1 MRLRRWIVVSIVLLL
16 YATVSAAAS
25 EPKRVLILDSFGRD
39 FAPWNEYATDIRA
52 ELLRQSPEPIDL
64 YEASLATAR
73 FAGNQQEGPF
83 VDYLRTLFAG
93 HQLDIVITIGAPAAG
108 FIQRYRR
115 QLFPSTSMLY
125 TAVEQRRVPL
135 ADLTENDTAVA
146 IAIDFSGAIDNILR
160 VLPKTNNIVV
170 VIGSSPIEKYWLEQI
185 RSAVKPFTNH
195 VTFTWFNNLSFNEML
210 KRAAALPPG
219 SAIFFGLL
227 SVDAAGV
234 PHEEMSALT
243 SLHAVANAPIFSY
256 VDAYFGRGIVG
267 GPLISVSDVSREAA
281 NVAVRILHGAA
292 PNSIKTPAI
301 GFGETRFD
309 WRELQRWDISEA
321 RLPAGSVVD
330 FRVPTPFEQYKWY
343 IIAAALLCVVQAIFI
358 AVLLLNRRRLERER
372 VERQRAEDTAHEFS
386 RRLISAQEDERS
398 RLARELHDDVTQRL
412 ALLAINAG
420 RAARKV
426 GNGKTDETMS
436 AMREGLT
443 KLSEDVHALSYRLH
457 PSILDDLGLI
467 EALKNEAERFS
478 RSETVPVDLK
488 VEKNFVAPTGPIALG
503 LFRIA
508 QEALQNVGRHARAG
522 QVMMSLRQ
530 FDNGFEFCVR
540 DDGIGFEPKVHRMRP
555 SLGLASMQQRIYL
568 LGGELSVESSPG
580 HGTMVLAWVPLKEE
594 QRDPSARAAS

>member
-1 MRLRRWIVVSIVLLL
+1 MRPRRWIVASIVLLL
-16 YATVSAAAS
+16 YATINAAAS

-73 FAGNQQEGPF
+73 FAGDLQERPF
-83 VDYLRTLFAG
+83 VDYLRALFAD
-93 HQLDIVITIGAPAAG
+93 HQLDLIITIGGPAAG
-108 FIQRYRR
+108 FVQRYRR
-115 QLFPSTSMLY
+115 QLFPSTPMLY

-135 ADLTENDTAVA
+135 AGLTANDTAVA
-146 IAIDFSGAIDNILR
+146 ITIDFARLVDNILH
-160 VLPKTNNIVV
+160 VLPKTNNIAV
-170 VIGSSPIEKYWLEQI
+170 VIGNSPIEKYWLEQVHD
-185 RSAVKPFTNH
+185 AVQPFTNR
-195 VTFTWFNNLSFNEML
+195 VAFTWFNTLSFNEML
-210 KRAAALPPG
+210 TRAAALPPR

-227 SVDAAGV
+227 SVDAAGI
-234 PHEEMSALT
+234 PHEELSALT
-243 SLHAVANAPIFSY
+243 SLNAVAKAPIFSY

-267 GPLISVSDVSREAA
+267 GPLISVSDVSQQSA
-281 NVAVRILHGAA
+281 NVAVRILNGEA
-292 PNSIKTPAI
+292 PNGIKTPAI
-301 GFGETRFD
+301 GFGETKFD
-309 WRELQRWDISEA
+309 WRELRRWGISEA
-321 RLPAGSVVD
+321 SLPAGSVID

-343 IIAAALLCVVQAIFI
+343 IIAAAVLCALQAIFI

-372 VERQRAEDTAHEFS
+372 IERQRAEDTAHEFS

-420 RAARKV
+420 RAAHKA
-426 GNGKTDETMS
+426 GNGKSDEAMS
-436 AMREGLT
+436 AMRQGLT

-478 RSETVPVDLK
+478 QSESVPVDLK
-488 VEKNFVAPTGPIALG
+488 VEEDLVAPTGPIALG

-508 QEALQNVGRHARAG
+508 QEALQNVGRHAKAG

-540 DDGIGFEPKVHRMRP
+540 DDGVGFEPKLHRVRP

-568 LGGELSVESSPG
+568 LGGELNVESNPG
-580 HGTMVLAWVPLKEE
+580 HGTMVLAWVPSMEE
-594 QRDPSARAAS
+594 QRGPSARAAS

>member
-1 MRLRRWIVVSIVLLL
+1 MRLRREIVLSIVLVL

-73 FAGNQQEGPF
+73 FAGDSQEGPF
-83 VDYLRTLFAG
+83 VDYLRALFAG
-93 HQLDIVITIGAPAAG
+93 HQLDLIITIGGPAAG
-108 FIQRYRR
+108 FVQRYRR
-115 QLFPSTSMLY
+115 QLFPSTPMLY

-135 ADLTENDTAVA
+135 AGLTAKDTAVA
-146 IAIDFSGAIDNILR
+146 ITIDFAGLVDNILG
-160 VLPKTNNIVV
+160 VLPKTNNIAV
-170 VIGSSPIEKYWLEQI
+170 VIGDSPIEKYWLEQV
-185 RSAVKPFTNH
+185 RDAVQPFTNR
-195 VTFTWFNNLSFNEML
+195 VAFTWFNTLSFDEML
-210 KRAAALPPG
+210 TRAAALPPR

-234 PHEEMSALT
+234 PHEELSALT
-243 SLHAVANAPIFSY
+243 SLRAVAKAPMFSY

-267 GPLISVSDVSREAA
+267 GPLIDVPDVSRQAGQ
-281 NVAVRILHGAA
+281 VAVRLLAGEA
-292 PNSIKTPAI
+292 PSTIKTPPI
-301 GFGETRFD
+301 GFGKPRFD
-309 WRELQRWDISEA
+309 WRELQHWGISEA
-321 RLPAGSVVD
+321 RLPAGSIVE
-330 FRVPTPFEQYKWY
+330 FRVPTAFEQYRLY
-343 IIAAALLCVVQAIFI
+343 IIAVAALCVVQAIFI

-420 RAARKV
+420 RAAHKA
-426 GNGKTDETMS
+426 GNGKSDEAMS
-436 AMREGLT
+436 AMRQGLT

-478 RSETVPVDLK
+478 QSESVPVDLK
-488 VEKNFVAPTGPIALG
+488 VEEDLVAPTGPIALG

-508 QEALQNVGRHARAG
+508 QEALQNVGRHAKAG

-540 DDGIGFEPKVHRMRP
+540 DDGVGFEPKVHRMRP

-568 LGGELSVESSPG
+568 LGGELNVESSPG
-580 HGTMVLAWVPLKEE
+580 HGTMVLAWVPSMEE
-594 QRDPSARAAS
+594 QRGPSARAAS

>member
-1 MRLRRWIVVSIVLLL
+1 MRLRRGIVVGIVLLL

-25 EPKRVLILDSFGRD
+25 EPKRVLILDLFGRD

-73 FAGNQQEGPF
+73 FGGDQQEGPF
-83 VDYLRTLFAG
+83 VDYLRALFAG
-93 HQLDIVITIGAPAAG
+93 HQLDLIITIGGPAAG
-108 FIQRYRR
+108 FVQRYRR
-115 QLFPSTSMLY
+115 QLFPSTPMLY

-135 ADLTENDTAVA
+135 AGLTAKDTAVA
-146 IAIDFSGAIDNILR
+146 ITIDFAGLVDNILG
-160 VLPKTNNIVV
+160 VLPKTNNIAV
-170 VIGSSPIEKYWLEQI
+170 VIGNSPIEKYWLEQV
-185 RSAVKPFTNH
+185 RDAVQPFTNR
-195 VTFTWFNNLSFNEML
+195 VAFTWFNTLSFDEML
-210 KRAAALPPG
+210 TRAAALPPR

-234 PHEEMSALT
+234 PHEELSALT
-243 SLHAVANAPIFSY
+243 SLHAVAKAPMFSY

-267 GPLISVSDVSREAA
+267 GPLIDVPDVSRQAGQ
-281 NVAVRILHGAA
+281 VAVRLLAGEA
-292 PNSIKTPAI
+292 PSAIKTPPI
-301 GFGETRFD
+301 GFGKPRFD
-309 WRELQRWDISEA
+309 WRELQRWGISEA
-321 RLPAGSVVD
+321 RLPAGSIVE
-330 FRVPTPFEQYKWY
+330 FRVPTAFEQYKLY
-343 IIAAALLCVVQAIFI
+343 IIAVAALCVVQAIFI

-420 RAARKV
+420 RAAHKA
-426 GNGKTDETMS
+426 GNGKSDEAMSTM
-436 AMREGLT
+436 RQGLT

-478 RSETVPVDLK
+478 QSESVPVDLK
-488 VEKNFVAPTGPIALG
+488 MEEDLVAPTGPIALG

-508 QEALQNVGRHARAG
+508 QEALQNVARHAKAG

-540 DDGIGFEPKVHRMRP
+540 DDGVGFEPKVHRVRP

-568 LGGELSVESSPG
+568 LGGELNVESSPG
-580 HGTMVLAWVPLKEE
+580 HGTMVLAWVPSMEE
-594 QRDPSARAAS
+594 QRGPSARAAS

>member
-1 MRLRRWIVVSIVLLL
+1 MRLRRGIVVEIVLLL

-25 EPKRVLILDSFGRD
+25 EPKRVLILDLFGRD

-73 FAGNQQEGPF
+73 FGGDQQEGPF
-83 VDYLRTLFAG
+83 VDYLRALFAG
-93 HQLDIVITIGAPAAG
+93 HQLDLVITIGAPAAG
-108 FIQRYRR
+108 FVQRYRR
-115 QLFPSTSMLY
+115 QLFPSTPMLY

-135 ADLTENDTAVA
+135 AGLTENDTAVA
-146 IAIDFSGAIDNILR
+146 ITIDIAGVVKNILR
-160 VLPKTNNIVV
+160 VLPKTNNIAI
-170 VIGSSPIEKYWLEQI
+170 VIGNSPLEKYWLEQI
-185 RSAVKPFTNH
+185 RDAVQPFTNR
-195 VTFTWFNNLSFNEML
+195 VTFTYFNDLPFDEML
-210 KRAAALPPG
+210 TRAAALPPR
-219 SAIFFGLL
+219 SAIFFALL

-234 PHEEMSALT
+234 SHEETSALT
-243 SLHAVANAPIFSY
+243 SLHAVAKAPIFSY
-256 VDAYFGRGIVG
+256 VDAYLGRGIVG
-267 GPLISVSDVSREAA
+267 GPLIAVPDVSRQAGD
-281 NVAVRILHGAA
+281 VAVRLLAGEA
-292 PNSIKTPAI
+292 PSTIKTPPI
-301 GFGETRFD
+301 GFGRTRFD
-309 WRELQRWDISEA
+309 WRELQRWGISEA
-321 RLPAGSVVD
+321 RLPAGSIVE
-330 FRVPTPFEQYKWY
+330 FRVPTAFEQYRLY
-343 IIAAALLCVVQAIFI
+343 IIAVVALCVVQAIFI

-420 RAARKV
+420 RAAHKA
-426 GNGKTDETMS
+426 GNGKSDEAMS
-436 AMREGLT
+436 AMRQGLA

-478 RSETVPVDLK
+478 QSESVPVDLK
-488 VEKNFVAPTGPIALG
+488 VEEDLVAPTGPIALG

-508 QEALQNVGRHARAG
+508 QEALQNVGRHAKAG

-540 DDGIGFEPKVHRMRP
+540 DDGVGFEPKGHRVRP

-568 LGGELSVESSPG
+568 LGGELNVESSPG
-580 HGTMVLAWVPLKEE
+580 HGTMVLAWVPSMEE
-594 QRDPSARAAS
+594 QRGPSARAAS

>member
-1 MRLRRWIVVSIVLLL
+1 MKLRRGIVIGIVLLL

-39 FAPWNEYATDIRA
+39 FAPWSEYARDIR
-52 ELLRQSPEPIDL
+52 EDVVRLSLEPIDL

-73 FAGNQQEGPF
+73 FAGDQQDGPF
-83 VDYLRTLFAG
+83 GDYLRALFAD
-93 HQLDIVITIGAPAAG
+93 HQLDLVITIGAPAAA
-108 FIQRYRR
+108 FVRRYRQ
-115 QLFPSTSMLY
+115 QLFPSTPMLY

-135 ADLTENDTAVA
+135 AGLTTNDTAVA
-146 IAIDFSGAIDNILR
+146 ETIDFAGVFGNILR
-160 VLPKTNNIVV
+160 VLPKTNNIAV
-170 VIGSSPIEKYWLEQI
+170 VIGNSPIEKYWLGQV
-185 RSAVKPFTNH
+185 RDAVQPFTSH
-195 VTFTWFNNLSFNEML
+195 VAFTYFNDLSFAEMRT
-210 KRAAALPPG
+210 RAAALPPR

-234 PHEEMSALT
+234 SHEEMSALT
-243 SLHAVANAPIFSY
+243 SLHAVANAPMFSY
-256 VDAYFGRGIVG
+256 VDAYFGHGIVG
-267 GPLISVSDVSREAA
+267 GPLISVSNTSRQAA
-281 NVAVRILHGAA
+281 AVAVRILRGD
-292 PNSIKTPAI
+292 PPGTIKTPPI
-301 GFGETRFD
+301 GFGKTRFD
-309 WRELQRWDISEA
+309 WRELRRWGISEA
-321 RLPAGSVVD
+321 SLPAGSVID

-343 IIAAALLCVVQAIFI
+343 IIAAAVLCALQAIFI

-372 VERQRAEDTAHEFS
+372 IERQRAEDTAHEFS

-420 RAARKV
+420 RAAHKA
-426 GNGKTDETMS
+426 GNGKSDEAMS
-436 AMREGLT
+436 AMRQGLT

-478 RSETVPVDLK
+478 QSESVPVDLK
-488 VEKNFVAPTGPIALG
+488 VEEDLVAPTGPIALG

-508 QEALQNVGRHARAG
+508 QEALQNVGRHAKAG

-540 DDGIGFEPKVHRMRP
+540 DDGVGFEPKVHRVRP

-568 LGGELSVESSPG
+568 LGGELNVESSPG
-580 HGTMVLAWVPLKEE
+580 HGTMVLAWVPSMEE
-594 QRDPSARAAS
+594 QRGPSARAAS

>member
-1 MRLRRWIVVSIVLLL
+1 M
-16 YATVSAAAS
+16 
-25 EPKRVLILDSFGRD
+25 ILSGRD

-73 FAGNQQEGPF
+73 FAGDLQEGPF
-83 VDYLRTLFAG
+83 VDYLRALFAG
-93 HQLDIVITIGAPAAG
+93 HQLDLIITIGGTAAG
-108 FIQRYRR
+108 FVQRYRR
-115 QLFPSTSMLY
+115 QLFPSTPMLY

-135 ADLTENDTAVA
+135 AGLTAKDTAVA
-146 IAIDFSGAIDNILR
+146 ITIDFAGLVDNILG
-160 VLPKTNNIVV
+160 VLPKTDNIAV
-170 VIGSSPIEKYWLEQI
+170 VIGNSPIEKYWLEQV
-185 RSAVKPFTNH
+185 RDAVQPFTNR
-195 VTFTWFNNLSFNEML
+195 VAFTWFNALSFDDML
-210 KRAAALPPG
+210 TRAAALPPR

-234 PHEEMSALT
+234 PHEELSALT
-243 SLHAVANAPIFSY
+243 SLHAVAKAPMFSY

-267 GPLISVSDVSREAA
+267 GPLIDVPDVSRQAGQ
-281 NVAVRILHGAA
+281 VAVRLLAGE
-292 PNSIKTPAI
+292 PPSTIKTPPI
-301 GFGETRFD
+301 GSGKTRFD
-309 WRELQRWDISEA
+309 WRELQRWGISEA
-321 RLPAGSVVD
+321 SLPAGSVVE

-343 IIAAALLCVVQAIFI
+343 IIAAAVLCALQAIFI

-372 VERQRAEDTAHEFS
+372 IERQRAEDTAHEFS

-412 ALLAINAG
+412 ALLAIDAR
-420 RAARKV
+420 RAAHKA
-426 GNGKTDETMS
+426 GNGKSDEAMS
-436 AMREGLT
+436 AMRQGLT

-478 RSETVPVDLK
+478 QSESVPVDLK
-488 VEKNFVAPTGPIALG
+488 VEEDLVAPTGPIALG

-508 QEALQNVGRHARAG
+508 QEALQNVGRHAKAG

-540 DDGIGFEPKVHRMRP
+540 DDGVGFEPKVHRVRP

-568 LGGELSVESSPG
+568 LGGELNVESSPG
-580 HGTMVLAWVPLKEE
+580 HGTMVLAWVPSMEE
-594 QRDPSARAAS
+594 QRGPSARAAS

>member
-1 MRLRRWIVVSIVLLL
+1 MRLRHGIVVSIVLLL

-39 FAPWNEYATDIRA
+39 FAPWSEYARDIR
-52 ELLRQSPEPIDL
+52 EDVVRLSPEPIDL

-73 FAGNQQEGPF
+73 FAGDQQDGPF
-83 VDYLRTLFAG
+83 VDYLRALFAD
-93 HQLDIVITIGAPAAG
+93 HQLDLVITIGAPAAG
-108 FIQRYRR
+108 FVRRYRQ
-115 QLFPSTSMLY
+115 QLFPSTPMLY

-135 ADLTENDTAVA
+135 AGLTTNDTAVA
-146 IAIDFSGAIDNILR
+146 EAIDFAGVFGNILR
-160 VLPKTNNIVV
+160 VLPKTNNIAV
-170 VIGSSPIEKYWLEQI
+170 VIGNSPIEKYWLGQV
-185 RSAVKPFTNH
+185 RDAVQPFTSH
-195 VTFTWFNNLSFNEML
+195 VAFTYFNDLSFAEMRS
-210 KRAAALPPG
+210 RAAALPPR

-234 PHEEMSALT
+234 SHEEMSALT
-243 SLHAVANAPIFSY
+243 SLHAVANAPMFSY
-256 VDAYFGRGIVG
+256 VDAYFGHGIVG
-267 GPLISVSDVSREAA
+267 GPLISVSNTSRQAA
-281 NVAVRILHGAA
+281 GVAVRILRGD
-292 PNSIKTPAI
+292 PPGTIKTPPI
-301 GFGETRFD
+301 GFGKTRFD
-309 WRELQRWDISEA
+309 WRELQRWGISEA
-321 RLPAGSVVD
+321 SLPAGSGVE

-343 IIAAALLCVVQAIFI
+343 IIAAAVLCAFQAIFI

-372 VERQRAEDTAHEFS
+372 VERQRAEDTAYEFS

-420 RAARKV
+420 RAAHKA
-426 GNGKTDETMS
+426 GNGKSDDAMS
-436 AMREGLT
+436 AMRQGLT

-478 RSETVPVDLK
+478 QSESVPVDLK
-488 VEKNFVAPTGPIALG
+488 VEEDLVAPTGPIALG

-508 QEALQNVGRHARAG
+508 QEALQNVGRHAKAG

-540 DDGIGFEPKVHRMRP
+540 DDGVGFEPKVHRMRP

-568 LGGELSVESSPG
+568 LGGELNVESSPG
-580 HGTMVLAWVPLKEE
+580 HGTMVLAWVPSMEE
-594 QRDPSARAAS
+594 QRGPSARAAS

>member
-1 MRLRRWIVVSIVLLL
+1 MRLRRGIVASVVLLL
-16 YATVSAAAS
+16 CGIVSAAAS
-25 EPKRVLILDSFGRD
+25 EPKRVLLLDSFGRD

-73 FAGNQQEGPF
+73 FAGDQQEGPF
-83 VDYLRTLFAG
+83 VDYLRALFAD
-93 HQLDIVITIGAPAAG
+93 HQLDLAITLGAPAAG
-108 FIQRYRR
+108 FIQRYRQ
-115 QLFPSTSMLY
+115 QLFPSTPMLY
-125 TAVEQRRVPL
+125 TAVEQRRVPV
-135 ADLTENDTAVA
+135 AGLTNNDTAVA
-146 IAIDFSGAIDNILR
+146 ITIDFVGVIENILR
-160 VLPKTNNIVV
+160 VLPETKNIAV
-170 VIGSSPIEKYWLEQI
+170 VIGNSPIEKYWLEQV
-185 RSAVKPFTNH
+185 RDAVQPISGR
-195 VTFTWFNNLSFNEML
+195 VTFTYFNNLSFDEML
-210 KRAAALPPG
+210 RRVAALPPR

-243 SLHAVANAPIFSY
+243 SLHAVAKAPMFSY
-256 VDAYFGRGIVG
+256 VDGYFGHGIVG
-267 GPLISVSDVSREAA
+267 GPLISVPDVSRQAA
-281 NVAVRILHGAA
+281 NVAVRILQGEA

-309 WRELQRWDISEA
+309 WRELQRWGISEA
-321 RLPAGSVVD
+321 RLPPGSIVE
-330 FRVPTPFEQYKWY
+330 FRVPTALEQYKWY
-343 IIAAALLCVVQAIFI
+343 IVAVAVLCVVQAIFI
-358 AVLLLNRRRLERER
+358 VVLLLNRRRLEREH
-372 VERQRAEDTAHEFS
+372 VERQRAEGTAREFS

-412 ALLAINAG
+412 ALLAIDAG
-420 RAARKV
+420 RAARTA

-436 AMREGLT
+436 AMRQDLT

-478 RSETVPVDLK
+478 RSESVPVDLK
-488 VEKNFVAPTGPIALG
+488 VDENSVVPTGQIALG

-522 QVMMSLRQ
+522 RVMMSLRQ
-530 FDNGFEFCVR
+530 FDDGFEFCVR
-540 DDGIGFEPKVHRMRP
+540 DDGIGFEPTVHRERP

-568 LGGELSVESSPG
+568 LGGELNVESSPG
-580 HGTMVLAWVPLKEE
+580 HGTMVLAWVPSKEE
-594 QRDPSARAAS
+594 QRDPSARAAG

>member
-1 MRLRRWIVVSIVLLL
+1 MRLRREIVLSIVLVL

-73 FAGNQQEGPF
+73 FAGDSQEGPF
-83 VDYLRTLFAG
+83 VDYLRALFAG
-93 HQLDIVITIGAPAAG
+93 HQLDLIITIGGPAAG
-108 FIQRYRR
+108 FVQRYRR
-115 QLFPSTSMLY
+115 QLFPSTPMLY

-135 ADLTENDTAVA
+135 AGLTAKDTAVA
-146 IAIDFSGAIDNILR
+146 ITIDFAGLVDNILG
-160 VLPKTNNIVV
+160 VLPKTNNIAV
-170 VIGSSPIEKYWLEQI
+170 VIGDSPIEKYWLEQV
-185 RSAVKPFTNH
+185 RDAVQPFTNR
-195 VTFTWFNNLSFNEML
+195 VAFTWFNTLSFDEML
-210 KRAAALPPG
+210 TRAAALPPR

-234 PHEEMSALT
+234 PHEELSALT
-243 SLHAVANAPIFSY
+243 SLRAVAKAPMFSY

-267 GPLISVSDVSREAA
+267 GPLIDVPDVSRQAGQ
-281 NVAVRILHGAA
+281 VAVRLLAGEA
-292 PNSIKTPAI
+292 PSTIKTPPI
-301 GFGETRFD
+301 GFGKPRFD
-309 WRELQRWDISEA
+309 WRELQHWGISEA
-321 RLPAGSVVD
+321 RLPAGSIVE
-330 FRVPTPFEQYKWY
+330 FRVPTAFEQYRLY
-343 IIAAALLCVVQAIFI
+343 IIAVAALCVVQAIFI

-420 RAARKV
+420 RAAHKA
-426 GNGKTDETMS
+426 GNGKSDEAMS
-436 AMREGLT
+436 AMRQGLT

-478 RSETVPVDLK
+478 QSESVPVDLK
-488 VEKNFVAPTGPIALG
+488 VEEDLVAPIGPIALG

-508 QEALQNVGRHARAG
+508 QEALQNVGRHAKAG

-540 DDGIGFEPKVHRMRP
+540 DDGVGFEPKVHRMRP

-568 LGGELSVESSPG
+568 LGGELNVESSPG
-580 HGTMVLAWVPLKEE
+580 HGTMVLAWVPSMEE
-594 QRDPSARAAS
+594 QRGPSARAAS

>member
-1 MRLRRWIVVSIVLLL
+1 MRLRRGIVVGIVLLL

-73 FAGNQQEGPF
+73 FGGDQQEGPF
-83 VDYLRTLFAG
+83 VDYLRALFAG
-93 HQLDIVITIGAPAAG
+93 HQLDLIITIGGPAAG
-108 FIQRYRR
+108 FVQRYRR
-115 QLFPSTSMLY
+115 QLFPSTPMLY

-135 ADLTENDTAVA
+135 AGLTAKDTAVA
-146 IAIDFSGAIDNILR
+146 ITIDFAGLVENILG
-160 VLPKTNNIVV
+160 VLPKTNNIAV
-170 VIGSSPIEKYWLEQI
+170 VIGNSPIEKYWLEQV
-185 RSAVKPFTNH
+185 RDAVQPFTNR
-195 VTFTWFNNLSFNEML
+195 VAFTWFNTLSFDEML
-210 KRAAALPPG
+210 TRAAALPPR

-234 PHEEMSALT
+234 PHEELSALT
-243 SLHAVANAPIFSY
+243 SLHAVAKAPMFSY

-267 GPLISVSDVSREAA
+267 GPLIDVPDVSRQAGQ
-281 NVAVRILHGAA
+281 VAVRLLAGEA
-292 PNSIKTPAI
+292 PSTIKTPPI
-301 GFGETRFD
+301 GFGKPRFD
-309 WRELQRWDISEA
+309 WRELQRWGISEA
-321 RLPAGSVVD
+321 RLPAGSIVE
-330 FRVPTPFEQYKWY
+330 FRVPTAFEQYRLY
-343 IIAAALLCVVQAIFI
+343 IMAVAALCVVQAIFI

-420 RAARKV
+420 RAAHKA
-426 GNGKTDETMS
+426 GNGKSDEAMSTM
-436 AMREGLT
+436 RQGLT

-478 RSETVPVDLK
+478 QSESVPVDLK
-488 VEKNFVAPTGPIALG
+488 MEEDLVAPTGPIALG

-508 QEALQNVGRHARAG
+508 QEALQNVGRHAKAG

-540 DDGIGFEPKVHRMRP
+540 DDGVGFEPKVHRVRP

-568 LGGELSVESSPG
+568 LGGELNVESSPG
-580 HGTMVLAWVPLKEE
+580 HGTMVLAWVPSMEE
-594 QRDPSARAAS
+594 QRGPSARAAS